1 VKKVVVILALV
12 LLAAAVALVVLRPGS
27 KGGDPAKPGGL
38 VDGIGNL
45 LPAQAVAQGD
55 VTGQP
60 CWAGQTLTV
69 PAAGTCVT
77 RLPSAAT
84 RLTLCTTAGVPDVRV
99 DGTKYGP
106 QRIKAEQL
114 SCTDPGAIRLYD
126 EGSRLIV
133 VCLGTVPCR
142 LRLV

>member
-27 KGGDPAKPGGL
+27 KGGDPAKPGGI

-45 LPAQAVAQGD
+45 LPARGVTAAD
-55 VTGQP
+55 VKGQP
-60 CWAGQTLTV
+60 CWDQTTLTI

-77 RLPSAAT
+77 RLPGAAT
-84 RLTLCTTAGVPDVRV
+84 RLALCATAGVPDVRV

-106 QRIKAEQL
+106 QRIKTEQL
-114 SCTDPGAIRLYD
+114 SCTDPGPIRLYD